1 MVLGPKPSALSD
13 VEDASTCGIMYV
25 RDTRGPG
32 MTGLPHDSHTEVF
45 MRLSTLVL
53 TMLALAATESV
64 ATAAPGKAPDPQKAF
79 ARKDANSDGS
89 LTLDEYKTGM
99 KDKQLEKADKRF
111 KKIDTNGDGK
121 VSFDEF
127 KAGMPKPKE

>member
-1 MVLGPKPSALSD
+1 
-13 VEDASTCGIMYV
+13 
-25 RDTRGPG
+25 
-32 MTGLPHDSHTEVF
+32 
-45 MRLSTLVL
+45 
-53 TMLALAATESV
+53 
-64 ATAAPGKAPDPQKAF
+64 
-79 ARKDANSDGS
+79 
-89 LTLDEYKTGM
+89 M

>member
-1 MVLGPKPSALSD
+1 
-13 VEDASTCGIMYV
+13 
-25 RDTRGPG
+25 
-32 MTGLPHDSHTEVF
+32 

-53 TMLALAATESV
+53 TLLALAATESV
-64 ATAAPGKAPDPQKAF
+64 ALAAPGKPVDPQKAF
-79 ARKDANSDGS
+79 SRKDANSDGS

>member
-1 MVLGPKPSALSD
+1 
-13 VEDASTCGIMYV
+13 
-25 RDTRGPG
+25 
-32 MTGLPHDSHTEVF
+32 

-53 TMLALAATESV
+53 TLLALAAATESV

-79 ARKDANSDGS
+79 SRKDANSDGS